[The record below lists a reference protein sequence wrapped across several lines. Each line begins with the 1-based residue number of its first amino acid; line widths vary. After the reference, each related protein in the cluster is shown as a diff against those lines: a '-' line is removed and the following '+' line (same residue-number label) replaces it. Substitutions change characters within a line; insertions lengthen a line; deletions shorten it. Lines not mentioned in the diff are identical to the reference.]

1 MNKAKTTDTT
11 VETAADTASRSYG
24 AATSGVRDGVSAAT
38 DAAERF
44 GTETELK
51 VTQSMERAMKT
62 AEEMV
67 QFGQGNVEAWLK
79 SGQILAAG
87 LQDLGKQ
94 VAATAQASFDETVS
108 TFKAMTGARSIKE
121 AFDLQASLTRSSL
134 EKAMAETGRLTE
146 ASFKL
151 AEQSAAPLAA
161 RFSLAVEKF
170 GSVA

>member
-1 MNKAKTTDTT
+1 MNKGKTT
-11 VETAADTASRSYG
+11 ETGVDTASETASRTF
-24 AATSGVRDGVSAAT
+24 AAASSSAEEIA
-38 DAAERF
+38 
-44 GTETELK
+44 GQTEAK
-51 VTQSMERAMKT
+51 VTQTMERAMKT

-67 QFGQGNVEAWLK
+67 QFGQGNVEAWVK

-87 LQDLGKQ
+87 LQDIGKQ
-94 VAATAQASFDETVS
+94 VAANAQATFDETMS
-108 TFKAMTGARSIKE
+108 TFKALTSARSIKE
-121 AFDLQASLTRSSL
+121 AFDMQATLTRSAV
-134 EKAMAETGRLTE
+134 EKAMTETGRLTE